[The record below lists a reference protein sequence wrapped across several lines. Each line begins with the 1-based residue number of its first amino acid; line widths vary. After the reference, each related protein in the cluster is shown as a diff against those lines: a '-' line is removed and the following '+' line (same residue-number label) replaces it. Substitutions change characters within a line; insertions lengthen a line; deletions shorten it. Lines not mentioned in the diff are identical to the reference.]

1 MKNTNTHFA
10 NRSAKTLWMRVSL
23 ASTMFALSALLAGVA
38 NAGVDVTQITRGDVS
53 FSQDGNRLIVRAS
66 NGSIIEYSRFSVEA
80 GQIMQFIQP
89 SSTSTV
95 LNRVTGAELSRI
107 DGTLLSN
114 GIVYLVNPQGFRI
127 GNGALINVGGFYAAA
142 GAMSDND
149 FVQGRDNFTNLSGKV
164 INEGTIQAKS
174 VALVGQYVANRGTI
188 NVDNGMVAMAAGD
201 TVYLQN
207 GSGPIMVTVSRS
219 QMGADGSGAGTQAA
233 VSNTGTINAGSGSVA
248 MASGDFYALAMDL
261 SGTIIGK
268 CIAARGGAGGVVAV
282 NGTLDASSTTG
293 KGGDIDVFGD
303 RVGLFGNA
311 LVNANGATGGGS
323 VRIGGDYLGT
333 NAANAPQAN
342 RTFIG
347 TDARITA
354 NATQSGD
361 GGRVIVWSNEYT
373 GFFGSIQAN
382 GAGVG
387 NGGFVETSSHDNLQA
402 FGSVTASSVLG
413 AAGTWLLD
421 PSNVEITINTN
432 TNPGAFV
439 NPWVPTG
446 DSSQISAVDIV
457 TALNANTSV
466 QIQTNNAAGGQS
478 GNITMATGASITSTG
493 TATLTLI
500 AAGNINITETITGT
514 GGGALSV
521 VLGAVGSV
529 TVAAAVNTNGG
540 NFTIRGADATGA
552 TLATS
557 AGSAVLSANITTG
570 AGALSITATGAV
582 NQTAGA
588 LVIGGTTSVTTGGA
602 AITLTQAAND
612 FGGAVSL
619 RNTGANAVAITDT
632 DDLILGTVSMTSG
645 VAGTLNITS
654 VGLTQAGATTITT
667 GQGAVTINGG
677 AGVIT
682 LTNANTFNGV
692 LSLANSGV
700 NNDVSITDINR
711 LRLGVSSIGQDL
723 NIIAT
728 NNISVE
734 SAITVG
740 RDINITAVPIGGG
753 PAINVELGVENFT
766 LFSVNNDDFANMTAG
781 GDLNITATGFMT
793 VNGVLLGGNI
803 VGITTLTASG
813 TTSVPPFP
821 IGVTFSGASSNFNN
835 ALTVASIATI
845 AGVNITTAGNMTF
858 SNTVTL
864 TTAAVSL
871 NSSGGDILFSNTLT
885 GGSQNL
891 TIAAG
896 TAAGTTTFTGVV
908 SGMGTGTGAAIT
920 LASTGLVDFQ
930 NTVGGAS
937 GIVSTN
943 AAGSTRFQQ
952 DVTLTNGDTASTF
965 AGAVIFDGMNW
976 SGFNGLTVSGA
987 TTLTT
992 GDVSLLSN
1000 GAGINFGGIITDVGL
1015 FNLTL
1020 NAGTTG
1026 AIAATGVNALGLI
1039 DINNLTI
1046 TNAASATFAGNV
1058 QVNDLITTAN
1068 PYTVTMTGATNTFAQ
1083 NVAFL
1088 NSGRV
1093 TMGDVAG
1100 TDTFLFNG
1108 SMNFTNNAPSS
1119 IGGFIRSPG
1128 QVLDFGTG
1136 GVTLIGNTT
1145 VDSTNVGGTPAGV
1158 GINFGSTI
1166 DGAFGLIVNA
1176 GIADVTFN
1184 NNVGTGT
1191 ALANL
1196 TVTSGDLTTHFLG
1209 NVTTVGDQTYNGGA
1223 QMDIA
1228 TVVFTASDTN
1238 GDITFNG
1245 AVRSGTGVENMTVLA
1260 GGNVTFNNTVGG
1272 TDTTTQFANLT
1283 VDCGND
1289 LGETIT
1295 FGTAAATVRADAVN
1309 LNTNTLLATP
1319 ATIATIVARSNISF
1333 ANTTFA
1339 MGQNEKLTSLGGIR
1353 INGLT
1358 GLTSNAT
1365 SVTLGDVNAVG
1376 NLRVTSPSI
1385 ALLARASGPITTN
1398 TGGTITDAMVD
1409 YIVGGQVFFSTTP
1422 VMSGSGSQAT
1432 FSNPTGNVDGSG
1444 TLGNFAQSLYMVPIN
1459 VALLTGTTGQILDL
1473 STSGS
1478 GGFGNPALIIPQ
1490 PIPLLPPVGLLG
1502 NSDTLDQDSADDSTN
1517 GNSKNTGKLTNSNDN
1532 KTASDKPAVSAVVP
1546 VASR

>member
-10 NRSAKTLWMRVSL
+10 NRSAKTVWMRVSL
-23 ASTMFALSALLAGVA
+23 AATMFAFSALLAGAA
-38 NAGVDVTQITRGDVS
+38 NAGVDVSKITRGDVS
-53 FSQDGNRLIVRAS
+53 FSQDGNRLVVRAS

-89 SSTSTV
+89 SATSTV

-107 DGTLLSN
+107 DGSLLSN
-114 GIVYLVNPQGFRI
+114 GIVYLVNPQGIRI

-149 FVQGRDNFTNLSGKV
+149 FVRGNNNFTNLSGKV
-164 INEGTIQAKS
+164 TNEGIIQAKS

-219 QMGADGSGAGTQAA
+219 QMGADGSGAGAQAA

-268 CIAARGGAGGVVAV
+268 SIAARGGAGGVVAV

-311 LVNANGATGGGS
+311 LVNANGATSGGS

-342 RTFIG
+342 RTVMG

-382 GAGVG
+382 GAGTG

-413 AAGTWLLD
+413 TAGTWLMD
-421 PSNVEITINTN
+421 PSDVEITIATN

-457 TALNANTSV
+457 NALNGNTSV
-466 QIQTNNAAGGQS
+466 QIQTNNGAGTQS
-478 GNITMATGASITSTG
+478 GNITMAAGASITSTG

-500 AAGNINITETITGT
+500 AAGNINITEAITGT

-529 TVAAAVNTNGG
+529 TVAAVINTNGG
-540 NFTIRGADATGA
+540 NFTIRGADPTGA

-557 AGSAVLSANITTG
+557 AGSAVLSNNITTG

-612 FGGAVSL
+612 FVGAVSL
-619 RNTGANAVAITDT
+619 TNTGANAVAITDVNA
-632 DDLILGTVSMTSG
+632 LILGASNTANDLTV
-645 VAGTLNITS
+645 ITGGGPTG
-654 VGLTQAGATTITT
+654 GLTQTGALTVGGTTTITSSAALT
-667 GQGAVTINGG
+667 NIDLSTQANNFAGTFTLGTPGNVQDFKLRNTNAAAGAIVGLSNTSTPNLRDLTIIYNNAAYEVPNLDMAQITNELRNIEITAGG
-677 AGVIT
+677 AITQAAGGIDKSEVTGTASFTTGNFAIT
-682 LTNANTFNGV
+682 LDDPANDFGFFSTV
-692 LSLANSGV
+692 SL
-700 NNDVSITDINR
+700 NNTGAFDVRLTDSNFMT
-711 LRLGVSSIGQDL
+711 LATCTIGGNL
-723 NIIAT
+723 FLTAT
-728 NNISVE
+728 NNMGFTG
-734 SAITVG
+734 AITVG
-740 RDINITAVPIGGG
+740 GDVNIFATGTAL
-753 PAINVELGVENFT
+753 INVELGQETGSGQFNI
-766 LFSVNNDDFANMTAG
+766 LNSDFALLTAVG
-781 GDLNITATGFMT
+781 NLNITATGRMT
-793 VNGVLLGGNI
+793 VNGVSLGGTI
-803 VGITTLTASG
+803 GGITTLTASG
-813 TTSVPPFP
+813 TFP

-835 ALTVASIATI
+835 ALTVASVATI

-858 SNTVTL
+858 ANTATV

-871 NSSGGDILFSNTLT
+871 NSTGGNILFNNTLT
-885 GGSQNL
+885 GGNQNL
-891 TIAAG
+891 T
-896 TAAGTTTFTGVV
+896 V
-908 SGMGTGTGAAIT
+908 
-920 LASTGLVDFQ
+920 LAS
-930 NTVGGAS
+930 
-937 GIVSTN
+937 
-943 AAGSTRFQQ
+943 
-952 DVTLTNGDTASTF
+952 
-965 AGAVIFDGMNW
+965 
-976 SGFNGLTVSGA
+976 
-987 TTLTT
+987 
-992 GDVSLLSN
+992 
-1000 GAGINFGGIITDVGL
+1000 
-1015 FNLTL
+1015 
-1020 NAGTTG
+1020 
-1026 AIAATGVNALGLI
+1026 
-1039 DINNLTI
+1039 
-1046 TNAASATFAGNV
+1046 
-1058 QVNDLITTAN
+1058 
-1068 PYTVTMTGATNTFAQ
+1068 
-1083 NVAFL
+1083 
-1088 NSGRV
+1088 
-1093 TMGDVAG
+1093 
-1100 TDTFLFNG
+1100 
-1108 SMNFTNNAPSS
+1108 
-1119 IGGFIRSPG
+1119 
-1128 QVLDFGTG
+1128 
-1136 GVTLIGNTT
+1136 
-1145 VDSTNVGGTPAGV
+1145 
-1158 GINFGSTI
+1158 
-1166 DGAFGLIVNA
+1166 
-1176 GIADVTFN
+1176 
-1184 NNVGTGT
+1184 
-1191 ALANL
+1191 
-1196 TVTSGDLTTHFLG
+1196 
-1209 NVTTVGDQTYNGGA
+1209 
-1223 QMDIA
+1223 
-1228 TVVFTASDTN
+1228 
-1238 GDITFNG
+1238 
-1245 AVRSGTGVENMTVLA
+1245 
-1260 GGNVTFNNTVGG
+1260 GNVTFNNTVGG

-1289 LGETIT
+1289 PGETIT
-1295 FGTAAATVRADAVN
+1295 FGTAAATVRAVAVN

-1319 ATIATIVARSNISF
+1319 PNIATIAAISNISF

-1385 ALLARASGPITTN
+1385 TLLARASGPITTN
-1398 TGGTITDAMVD
+1398 TGGTITDPMVA

-1422 VMSGSGSQAT
+1422 VMGGSGTEAV

-1444 TLGNFAQSLYMVPIN
+1444 TLGNFAQSIYQVPIN

-1473 STSGS
+1473 TPSGS
-1478 GGFGNPALIIPQ
+1478 VGFGNPALIIPQ

-1502 NSDTLDQDSADDSTN
+1502 NSDTLDQDSADDSTT
-1517 GNSKNTGKLTNSNDN
+1517 GNSKNTGKPTNSNAN
-1532 KTASDKPAVSAVVP
+1532 KTASDKPAVPAVVP

>member
-282 NGTLDASSTTG
+282 NGTLDASSITG
-293 KGGDIDVFGD
+293 KGGTIDIFGD
-303 RVGLFGNA
+303 RVGLFGDA

-347 TDARITA
+347 TDARVTA

-373 GFFGSIQAN
+373 GFFGAIQAN

-439 NPWVPTG
+439 NPWVPTD

-457 TALNANTSV
+457 TALNGNTSV
-466 QIQTNNAAGGQS
+466 QIQTNNGAGIQS

-500 AAGNINITETITGT
+500 AAGNINITEAITGT

>member
-382 GAGVG
+382 GAGTG

-439 NPWVPTG
+439 NPWVPTD

-457 TALNANTSV
+457 TALNGNTSV
-466 QIQTNNAAGGQS
+466 QIQTNNGAGIQS

-500 AAGNINITETITGT
+500 AAGNINITEAITGT

-930 NTVGGAS
+930 NTVNGAS

>member
-413 AAGTWLLD
+413 AAGTWLMD

-439 NPWVPTG
+439 NPWVPTD

-457 TALNANTSV
+457 TALNGNTSV
-466 QIQTNNAAGGQS
+466 QIQTNNGAGIQS

-500 AAGNINITETITGT
+500 AAGNINITEAITGT

-781 GDLNITATGFMT
+781 RNLNITATGFMT
-793 VNGVLLGGNI
+793 VDGVLLGGNI

-930 NTVGGAS
+930 NTVNGAS

-952 DVTLTNGDTASTF
+952 DVTLTNGGTASTF

>member
-23 ASTMFALSALLAGVA
+23 ASTMFAFSALLAGVA

-66 NGSIIEYSRFSVEA
+66 NGSIIEYSRFSIEA

-347 TDARITA
+347 TDARVTA

-413 AAGTWLLD
+413 AAGTWLMD

-439 NPWVPTG
+439 NPWVPTD

-457 TALNANTSV
+457 TALNGNTSV
-466 QIQTNNAAGGQS
+466 QIQTNNGAGIQS

-500 AAGNINITETITGT
+500 AAGNINITEAITGT

-781 GDLNITATGFMT
+781 RNLNITATGFMT
-793 VNGVLLGGNI
+793 VDGVLLGGNI

-965 AGAVIFDGMNW
+965 AGAVTFDGMNW

>member
-23 ASTMFALSALLAGVA
+23 ASTMFAFSALLAGVA

-66 NGSIIEYSRFSVEA
+66 NGSIIEYSRFSIEA

-347 TDARITA
+347 TDARVTA
-354 NATQSGD
+354 NATQGGD

-413 AAGTWLLD
+413 AAGTWLMD

-439 NPWVPTG
+439 NPWVPTD

-457 TALNANTSV
+457 TALNGNTSV
-466 QIQTNNAAGGQS
+466 QIQTNNGAGIQS

-500 AAGNINITETITGT
+500 AAGNINITEAITGT

-781 GDLNITATGFMT
+781 RNLNITATGFMT
-793 VNGVLLGGNI
+793 VDGVLLGGNI

-813 TTSVPPFP
+813 IVSVPPFP

-965 AGAVIFDGMNW
+965 AGAVTFDGMNW

-987 TTLTT
+987 TTLTS
-992 GDVSLLSN
+992 GDVTLLSN